1 MWPGYEHRPAAPA
14 GLLKSQVDSGGIVV
28 AVARP
33 DPVATGASARDLSSW
48 LDARE
53 QAQHA
58 AFYFA
63 RDRKIYLAA
72 HALMRAVLSECIGLP
87 PRDLLIRKDRWGRPV
102 WQGSDGAHKIHFS
115 LSHTHGLV
123 ACAVCGWPEVGLDVE
138 PLDRADVDT
147 LALAGTFAVQERH
160 SIESAAPHTRAATFF
175 SYWTLKEAYSK
186 ARGLGLNLPFADFA
200 FRKVNGRQPQIEF
213 LSDSADDPRRWS
225 FWLNMVGPSHVLALA
240 SGRPR
245 PQRVIRYAWCPCGPT
260 RAGLFH
266 AMDDQDS

>member
-1 MWPGYEHRPAAPA
+1 M
-14 GLLKSQVDSGGIVV
+14 V

-33 DPVATGASARDLSSW
+33 DPVATGANAHDLSSW

-58 AFYFA
+58 AFYFD
-63 RDRKIYLAA
+63 RDRRIYLAA

-87 PRDLLIRKDRWGRPV
+87 PQALVILKDRWGRPA

-123 ACAVCGWPEVGLDVE
+123 ACAVCGWAEVGIDVE
-138 PLDRADVDT
+138 ALDRADVDT
-147 LALAGTFAVQERH
+147 QALAGTFAANERRC
-160 SIESAAPHTRAATFF
+160 IESAAPHARAETFF

-186 ARGLGLNLPFADFA
+186 ARGLGLNLPFVDFA
-200 FRKVNGRQPQIEF
+200 FQKVNGRQPQIEF
-213 LSDSADDPRRWS
+213 LSNSADDPTRWS
-225 FWLNMVGPSHVLALA
+225 FWLNMVGVGPSHVLALA

-245 PQRVIRYAWCPCGPT
+245 PQRVIRYAWYPCGPP
-260 RAGLFH
+260 RAGRFH